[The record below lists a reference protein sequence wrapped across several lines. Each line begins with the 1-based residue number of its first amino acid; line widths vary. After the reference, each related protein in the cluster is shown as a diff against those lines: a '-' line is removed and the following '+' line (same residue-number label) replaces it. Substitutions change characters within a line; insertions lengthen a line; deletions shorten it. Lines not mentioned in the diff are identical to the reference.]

1 MKETLDIAVSW
12 ERLDEGAVEECACFG
27 LLTIRQGN
35 RFLTE
40 GIDGFIDSAR
50 RGPLVSGYHLAEW
63 LAWNWWRLTGEP
75 MPKRMSHDWSFAHS
89 LATIGA
95 GYLWPNIS
103 IFSDRERTVLI
114 AKPTHPEGF
123 APFRFTADQA
133 IILPTRQFVAVVDR
147 FMEKIQGQLRAK
159 AIPLT
164 NFDRILDELQT
175 ERTDSKMADN
185 RKLEALLGCDPDE
198 ASAEEIER
206 LFADA
211 EGFGWDAIQELAAD
225 HQPGRS
231 IPRMSD
237 LTTLAA
243 TIGTDTRPGDIPLL
257 PATELPPRDQVPAW
271 RHGYETARVLRVACG
286 LQSGPLP
293 DQRLADLSGVS
304 VQVLAASP
312 SAGHVFAFSL
322 DDESGKAGR
331 IVLRSKWATGRRFE
345 LARLLGDRLTTGC
358 LNERLLPATRAYTYR
373 QKFQRAFAAELL
385 CPFEALEEQMDGDYS
400 ADAREDAAH
409 YFGVSERTVTT
420 LLVNHKRID
429 RSYLDE
435 DLEILAA

>member
-1 MKETLDIAVSW
+1 MKEALDIAVSW

-35 RFLTE
+35 RLLTE
-40 GIDGFIDSAR
+40 GIDGFIDSTR

-103 IFSDRERTVLI
+103 IFSDREHTVLI
-114 AKPTHPEGF
+114 AKPTHPDGF

-147 FMEKIQGQLRAK
+147 FMEQIQGQLRAK

-164 NFDRILDELQT
+164 NFDRIFDELQA
-175 ERTDSKMADN
+175 ERTDSKMAAG

-198 ASAEEIER
+198 ASVEEIER

-237 LTTLAA
+237 LTALAA

-257 PATELPPRDQVPAW
+257 PTTELPPRDQVPAW

-322 DDESGKAGR
+322 DDESGKAGH

-345 LARLLGDRLTTGC
+345 LARLLGDRLTTGY

-385 CPFEALEEQMDGDYS
+385 CPFEALKEQMDGDYS
-400 ADAREDAAH
+400 ADAREDVAH

-420 LLVNHKRID
+420 LLVNYKCID